1 MGAEEVTRP
10 PEPPRFR
17 DDFAIVDTEIDP
29 SACAE
34 AVRDP
39 RCGAVATFLGTVR
52 GENGGRRVLHLE
64 YEVLESMARKQ
75 FARLAAALRE
85 KGAWHVA
92 IRHRRGRVEVGG
104 VSVVIAVSSPRRV
117 HALEACALAIERL
130 KKDVPIWKKEVYP
143 DGHLWREGS

>member
-1 MGAEEVTRP
+1 MTRP

-17 DDFAIVDTEIDP
+17 DEFAIVDRELDP
-29 SACAE
+29 SRVIA

-39 RCGAVATFLGTVR
+39 GCGAIATFLGTVR
-52 GENGGRRVLHLE
+52 GENEGRKVLHLE
-64 YEVLESMARKQ
+64 YEVHESMAMKQ

-85 KGAWHVA
+85 TGAWHVA
-92 IRHRRGRVEVGG
+92 IHHRRGRVEVGQ
-104 VSVVIAVSSPRRV
+104 VSVAIAVSSPRRA
-117 HALEACALAIERL
+117 HALAACAAAIERL

>member
-1 MGAEEVTRP
+1 MRP
-10 PEPPRFR
+10 PGPPSFR
-17 DDFAIVDTEIDP
+17 DDFRIVDRELDP
-29 SACAE
+29 SPAFE

-39 RCGAVATFLGTVR
+39 SCGAIATFVGTAR
-52 GENGGRRVLHLE
+52 GENEGRKVLHLE
-64 YEVLESMARKQ
+64 YEVLESMAMRQ

-92 IRHRRGRVEVGG
+92 IHHRRGRVGVGG
-104 VSVVIAVSSPRRV
+104 VSIAIAVSAPRRA
-117 HALEACALAIERL
+117 HALAACAEAIERL

>member
-1 MGAEEVTRP
+1 MGAEVSGP

-17 DDFAIVDTEIDP
+17 DDFRIVDGEIDP
-29 SACAE
+29 SASFE

-39 RCGAVATFLGTVR
+39 RCGAIATFLGTVR
-52 GENGGRRVLHLE
+52 GENAGRKVLHLE
-64 YEVLESMARKQ
+64 YEVLESMAMKQ

-92 IRHRRGRVEVGG
+92 IHHRRGRVEVGG
-104 VSVVIAVSSPRRV
+104 VSLAIAVSSPRRA
-117 HALEACALAIERL
+117 HALDACAAAIERL

>member
-1 MGAEEVTRP
+1 VTPP

-17 DDFAIVDTEIDP
+17 DEFAIVDSEIDV
-29 SACAE
+29 SACFE

-39 RCGAVATFLGTVR
+39 RCGAIATFLGTVR
-52 GENGGRRVLHLE
+52 GENEGKRVLHLE
-64 YEVLESMARKQ
+64 YEVLESMALKE
-75 FARLAAALRE
+75 FARLASALRE

-104 VSVVIAVSSPRRV
+104 VSVAIAVSSPRRA
-117 HALEACALAIERL
+117 HALAACAAAIERL